1 MRAAPLSE
9 CAARI
14 KPSSMAADATPFSS
28 SISPACSTQTCSSA
42 SIRKRSKSEKS
53 SRPLLMH
60 SGRGQGDLA
69 EEVVI
74 VQQVKNAGIIV
85 EAAAQPLGS
94 QRSRFLRKVIG
105 CDADADDRV
114 NGHGPQA
121 PGRFLKNQHARS
133 SGLVLGYVK

>member
-14 KPSSMAADATPFSS
+14 KPSSMAADAAPFSS

-42 SIRKRSKSEKS
+42 SMRKRSKSEES

-60 SGRGQGDLA
+60 SGRCQGDLA

-74 VQQVKNAGIIV
+74 VQQVKDAGIIV
-85 EAAAQPLGS
+85 KAATQPLRG
-94 QRSRFLRKVIG
+94 QRSRLLRKVIG
-105 CDADADDRV
+105 RDADAEDRV

-121 PGRFLKNQHARS
+121 PGRFLKNEHARR
-133 SGLVLGYVK
+133 SGLVLR